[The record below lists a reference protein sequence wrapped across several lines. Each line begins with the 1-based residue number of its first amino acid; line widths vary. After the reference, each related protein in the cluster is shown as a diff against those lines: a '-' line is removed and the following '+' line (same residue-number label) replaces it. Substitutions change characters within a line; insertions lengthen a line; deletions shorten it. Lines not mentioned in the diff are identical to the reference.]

1 MKKNIGI
8 VTFHCANNY
17 GAFLQAFALQQ
28 WLKKNTDNNISIV
41 NYCPDYL
48 LECYKIK
55 FPQNKNIKNIIIFLY
70 EMPSK
75 LVKIYRFK
83 KARKKLNLSDEYKK
97 SRNYYSYLILG
108 SDQIWNPEITNG
120 IDEMYYGT
128 FSDNNCQRISYAAS
142 IGVNSFSISQQEKLK
157 ILINNLNAVSVREKT
172 TISVLNS
179 IIKKKMYLVCDPTFL
194 LSKKE
199 WISACSNIKYSNYIV
214 IYQLFSN
221 PAILQDA
228 VEYAKKYN
236 KSILLFNEPMIKN
249 NYGVKI
255 ISVHGSGPFEF
266 ISIIKNADLVLTNSF
281 HATCFSI
288 IFQKEFY
295 TYLQE
300 QRSQRI
306 RDLAIEGDFLDHLVE
321 YGNHLKLKKELDFKM
336 INNNLDEL
344 IRNSKKFLYENL
356 DIKEILNEIKN

>member
-1 MKKNIGI
+1 MKKHIGI
-8 VTFHCANNY
+8 VTFHCADNY
-17 GAFLQAFALQQ
+17 GAFLQAYALQQ
-28 WLKKNTDNNISIV
+28 WLKSNFDNNISIV

-48 LECYKIK
+48 IDSYKIK
-55 FPQNKNIKNIIIFLY
+55 LPINKNMKSLIIFLY
-70 EMPSK
+70 ELPSK
-75 LVKIYRFK
+75 LKRVYRFK
-83 KARKKLNLSDEYKK
+83 KARRKFNLSDKYKK
-97 SRNYYSYLILG
+97 SDNYYSYLILG

-128 FSDNNCQRISYAAS
+128 FGGENCQCISYAAS
-142 IGVNSFSISQQEKLK
+142 IGVNNFTISQQKKLK
-157 ILINNLNAVSVREKT
+157 KLMSNLKAISVREKT
-172 TISVLNS
+172 TITVLEP
-179 IIKKKMYLVCDPTFL
+179 IIKEKACLVCDPTFL

-199 WISACSNIKYSNYIV
+199 WTSVCHDVKYSNYIV
-214 IYQLFSN
+214 IYQLFPN

-228 VEYAKKYN
+228 VGYAKKYN
-236 KSILLFNEPMIKN
+236 KSILIFNEPMIKN

-300 QRSQRI
+300 KRSQRI
-306 RDLAIEGDFLDHLVE
+306 RDLAIEGDFLSHLVE
-321 YGNHLKLKKELDFKM
+321 YGNHLKLQKKLDFKV
-336 INNNLDEL
+336 INHNLDDL
-344 IRNSKKFLYENL
+344 IKNSKKFLYENL
-356 DIKEILNEIKN
+356 DIKGDIE